1 MKITGESKATSHV
14 KMAGLQVSQ
23 SLNYLAY
30 GAMVELML
38 DFYGNTNMLTYF
50 DPALKTKHI
59 NLCTSWKRESKK
71 IFDFLE
77 KSENEEVVKQYHNI
91 VNIFEALIQSMRG
104 GIEDFTE
111 LMALIDD
118 YQKGELKIITDE
130 KNDI

>member
-1 MKITGESKATSHV
+1 MSN
-14 KMAGLQVSQ
+14 LQIQQ
-23 SLNYLAY
+23 SINYLAY